1 MWPLTGIR
9 MLGGKLGAQ
18 IAEALNYSTVGE
30 LLSVSRESM
39 NSILGTSGDWVYDYV
54 RGIDLSPVLARTE
67 NQSMKWVGVL
77 TSSTKN
83 FTPGITDSVAA
94 KYWMKIM
101 ASELSVR
108 LSDERSE
115 TANMYPRT
123 LVLRY
128 VIENASPRS
137 CQAPFGNIPNAKLQE
152 TIFSIAERLW
162 DESAGPKLA
171 GGSVSVVVVSLGF
184 AGIERRGERSLESFY
199 TRRKREDSPQSG
211 EKRSR
216 IQSTSKKLVYQP
228 DVPQLEPTELEWRCP
243 ECGKCLQ
250 VPVFDDPADGD
261 ERSDETLLYRLRTEH
276 QDWHMALALS

>member
-1 MWPLTGIR
+1 

-18 IAEALNYSTVGE
+18 IAETWNYSTVGE

-39 NSILGTSGDWVYDYV
+39 NSILGTDGDWVYNYV
-54 RGIDLSPVLARTE
+54 RGNDLSPVLARTE
-67 NQSMKWVGVL
+67 NQSMKWVGML

-83 FTPGITDSVAA
+83 FSPGLTDSVAA

-108 LSDERSE
+108 LCDERSE

-137 CQAPFGNIPNAKLQE
+137 CQAPFGNVPNAKLQE
-152 TIFSIAERLW
+152 AISSIAERLW
-162 DESAGPKLA
+162 DESAGAILA
-171 GGSVSVVVVSLGF
+171 GGSASVVVVSLGF
-184 AGIERRGERSLESFY
+184 AGIERRGERTLESFY
-199 TRRKREDSPQSG
+199 TRRKREASPESG
-211 EKRSR
+211 GKRSR
-216 IQSTSKKLVYQP
+216 IQTEAPKPERQP
-228 DVPQLEPTELEWRCP
+228 EEVQLKSTELEWRCP

-261 ERSDETLLYRLRTEH
+261 ERSDEALLRRLRTEH
-276 QDWHMALALS
+276 QDWHMALSLS